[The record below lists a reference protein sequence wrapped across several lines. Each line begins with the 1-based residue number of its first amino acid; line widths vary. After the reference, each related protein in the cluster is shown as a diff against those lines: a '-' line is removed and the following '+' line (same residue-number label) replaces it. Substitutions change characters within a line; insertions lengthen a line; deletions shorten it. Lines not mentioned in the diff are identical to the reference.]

1 VNELFEYVV
10 RFTQPYTHI
19 RLHVWLA
26 RIEEALGK
34 VQEREMHL
42 RTHQDGT
49 QDGLQGEVHDPRLQM
64 SEVHNG
70 EGN

>member
-49 QDGLQGEVHDPRLQM
+49 QDGL
-64 SEVHNG
+64 
-70 EGN
+70 